1 MDLYARVWKIP
12 RLVDSR
18 VLANRSLDP
27 NKRHMDCIAFQF
39 LIFIPTPIYATLRLL
54 LLSLGGPLG
63 CLVLSS
69 LFELVSLLLG
79 LVNGRLCMLGGSVNG
94 EQAQRGW
101 ASVDD
106 WFVSYRLEANTKVN
120 LQLCLVP

>member
-1 MDLYARVWKIP
+1 MVHLSHH
-12 RLVDSR
+12 LS
-18 VLANRSLDP
+18 
-27 NKRHMDCIAFQF
+27 Q
-39 LIFIPTPIYATLRLL
+39 IYAIWPLDSISVHLRTRSIYSTLRLL
-54 LLSLGGPLG
+54 LLSLGGPLW

-69 LFELVSLLLG
+69 LFELISLLLG
-79 LVNGRLCMLGGSVNG
+79 LVDGRLCVLGGSVDG